1 MQELEYLLAQ
11 LVSQLESAKPN
22 PQVWNSSA
30 ARALE
35 QQLESIQHRLRSL
48 QTNLIRLPEIRL

>member
-1 MQELEYLLAQ
+1 MHELQILLGQ
-11 LVSQLESAKPN
+11 LVAQLESAKPN

-48 QTNLIRLPEIRL
+48 QAKLIRLPEISL